1 MSDIELVSRLE
12 NIFNFKMHPIAYK
25 YLNSKALTRLII
37 KGNQGGGTATAM
49 YDAACR
55 VLGIHTD
62 KEKNKITKPVRFV
75 SKILPQDHD
84 DEQNQQFVE
93 FRRLIPPEL
102 WAKKLTARS
111 KVGKVNRLVGGSID
125 VEFMASTQD
134 IDAFMSVQRGAYY
147 QDEEIERLK
156 WDENRK
162 RLVKAMSDG
171 EYADTTL
178 SMTPVKGLDWSY
190 DSLWRRAKRIFR
202 SKWIHDHY
210 GLPELEEN
218 KNVKSDIEIF
228 CWATDDNPVL
238 EKDAIEN
245 LFVEFDDPDE
255 LAMARAGIF
264 RQVSGRIY
272 KVFDDKIHVLNFD
285 DVFNSSLFKRYWH
298 FRVLD
303 YHPSKPWY
311 VTWVAVTK
319 THEWFVWNEMI
330 ATHDNKTIQDMRDDI
345 KSESLLDEDDIFN
358 RRTLID
364 PLAKISKV
372 KSSPSVFDE
381 LSMGELGLRH
391 CMSADT
397 KDEKAGRSSRA
408 HIKTRLKNSV
418 TCQVPGN
425 NYFPNDPPDIRY
437 GHYKPTLWFLSNC
450 QGHIEHFKSW
460 RYIDFKQAHV
470 KAVRTTKTESE
481 KWSDFCRN
489 IEFMGSLNPIYYEE
503 IKQSDNWHQSK
514 LYQGRRTA

>member
-1 MSDIELVSRLE
+1 MAIDFLTKLE
-12 NIFNFKMHPIAYK
+12 NIFNFKMHPIAKK
-25 YLNSKALTRLII
+25 YMYSHALTRLII

-49 YDAACR
+49 NDAAMR
-55 VLGIHTD
+55 VLGVHPD
-62 KEKNKITKPVRFV
+62 KIKNKVDKPIRFV
-75 SKILPQDHD
+75 SKILPNDHD

-102 WAKKLTARS
+102 WKKKLTARS
-111 KVGKVNRLVGGSID
+111 KVGRISRLVGGEID
-125 VEFMASTQD
+125 VEFMASTQE

-162 RLVKAMSDG
+162 RLVKAASEDNH
-171 EYADTTL
+171 ADTTL

-190 DSLWRRAKRIFR
+190 DSLWKRARKIYR

-210 GLPELEEN
+210 NLPELEEHD
-218 KNVKSDIEIF
+218 VRSDIEIF

-238 EKDAIEN
+238 TKDAIEN
-245 LFVEFDDPDE
+245 LFLEFDDEDE

-272 KVFDDKIHVLNFD
+272 KAYEDKIHKVPFD
-285 DVFNSSLFKRYWH
+285 KVFDASLFRNYWH
-298 FRVLD
+298 YRIID

-311 VTWVAVTK
+311 VSWVAVTPH
-319 THEWFVWNEMI
+319 HEWFVWNEMI
-330 ATHDNKTIQDMRDDI
+330 VNHDKKTIQELRDDI
-345 KSESLLDEDDIFN
+345 KSESLLDEDDEFN

-364 PLAKISKV
+364 PLSKVSKV
-372 KSSPSVFDE
+372 KSSYSTFDE
-381 LSMGELGLRH
+381 LSMGELGLRN
-391 CMSADT
+391 CMTADT

-408 HIKTRLKNSV
+408 QIKTRLKNSI

-425 NYFPNDPPDIRY
+425 NFFPNDPPDVRY
-437 GHYKPTLWFLSNC
+437 GHYKPTLWFLNNC
-450 QGHIEHFKSW
+450 DGHIQHFKSW

-470 KAVRTTKTESE
+470 KATRTTKRESE

-489 IEFMGSLNPIYYEE
+489 IEFLGALNPVYYDN
-503 IKQSDNWHQSK
+503 IRASDNWHKSE
-514 LYQGRRTA
+514 LFQGRRRTA